1 MANFE
6 TVIVETDLLILG
18 GGMAACGAA
27 VEAAYWAKQNGLKVT
42 LVDKAA
48 VDRSG
53 AVAMGLSAIN
63 QYVGLKDG
71 TNTLKDYV
79 DYVRNDLMGVTREDL
94 VANIARHVDSTVHL
108 FEKWGL
114 PIWKDEKGKYVHEG
128 RWQLMI
134 NGESYKVI
142 VAEAA
147 KNALLQSGVGQ
158 IFERVFI
165 VGPIMD
171 GDRCAG
177 AVGFSVRENKF
188 YVFKA
193 KATLVAMGGAVHV
206 FKPRSSGEGMGRAWY
221 PPWNSGSSAYFTIRA
236 GAEMTCQEVRFI
248 PVRFKDAYG
257 PVGAWFL
264 LFKSRATN
272 SQGGDYMVERRPEL
286 EKWGPYGRVKPVPAN
301 LRNYLGMLDVMD
313 GKGPINMRTEEAIQ
327 KIADTYKDDPKA
339 YKKKMKELES
349 EAWEDFLD
357 MTISQAILW
366 ASTNVQPEEQSSEIA
381 ASEPYFIGSHSG
393 ASGAWVSGPEDLQTD
408 ETKAEYFWGYT
419 NMSTVKGL
427 FCAGDASGA
436 SSHKF
441 SSGSHA
447 EGRIAAKSAI
457 KFIVENNA
465 HATVD
470 PAKVES
476 LKAEILKPLD
486 TYEQHKNATT
496 DPEINPNY
504 IKPRMFMFRLQ
515 KIMDEYAGGISSPI
529 HNQRGLAEQGPGTAG
544 LAQGGLRETRRFQLA
559 RTHALLGKHTPHVAG
574 RSARPDHALPRR
586 DSLARILLPRGQA
599 GSRRREVAC
608 LRQLPGSIPRR
619 TPGRCE
625 PGRSCRSS
633 RSPRSTN
640 CSEDSAARFG
650 AGDSRGREGTSHPP
664 VARMKQ
670 GLSKECP
677 HCGQPMVRW
686 ANPQWS

>member
-6 TVIVETDLLILG
+6 NVVVETDLLILG

-27 VEAAYWAKQNGLKVT
+27 AEAAHWAKQNGLKVT

-71 TNTLKDYV
+71 ENSVKDYV
-79 DYVRNDLMGVTREDL
+79 DYVRNDLMGIAREDL
-94 VANIARHVDSTVHL
+94 VADIARHVDSSVHL

-114 PIWKDEKGKYVHEG
+114 PIWTDEAGKYVHEG

-134 NGESYKVI
+134 NGESYKVV

-147 KNALLQSGVGQ
+147 KNALLQSGVGE

-165 VGPIMD
+165 VGPLMD
-171 GDRCAG
+171 GNRCAG

-188 YVFKA
+188 YTFKS
-193 KATLVAMGGAVHV
+193 KATIIAMGGAVHV

-221 PPWNSGSSAYFTIRA
+221 PPWNSGSSAYFTIQA

-272 SQGGDYMVERRPEL
+272 AMGGDYMVERKPEL
-286 EKWGPYGRVKPVPAN
+286 EKWVPYGRVKPIPAN
-301 LRNYLGMLDVMD
+301 LRNYLGMLDILE
-313 GKGPINMRTEEAIQ
+313 GKGPIYMRTEEAMQ

-339 YKKKMKELES
+339 YKKKTKELES

-366 ASTNVQPEEQSSEIA
+366 AATNVQPEEKSSEIA
-381 ASEPYFIGSHSG
+381 AAEPYFIGSHSG
-393 ASGAWVSGPEDLQTD
+393 ASGAWVSGPQDLQSEGSKKD
-408 ETKAEYFWGYT
+408 YFWGYRG
-419 NMSTVKGL
+419 MSTVQGL

-447 EGRIAAKSAI
+447 EGRMTAKSAV
-457 KFIVENNA
+457 KFIVENN
-465 HATVD
+465 TMPNVD
-470 PAKVES
+470 QAVVDA

-486 TYEQHKNATT
+486 TFEEFKKATT
-496 DPEINPNY
+496 VPDVNPNY
-504 IKPRMFMFRLQ
+504 IRPKMFMFRLQ
-515 KIMDEYAGGISSPI
+515 KIMDEYAGGV
-529 HNQRGLAEQGPGTAG
+529 TA
-544 LAQGGLRETRRFQLA
+544 QF
-559 RTHALLGKHTPHVAG
+559 
-574 RSARPDHALPRR
+574 
-586 DSLARILLPRGQA
+586 
-599 GSRRREVAC
+599 
-608 LRQLPGSIPRR
+608 
-619 TPGRCE
+619 
-625 PGRSCRSS
+625 
-633 RSPRSTN
+633 STN
-640 CSEDSAARFG
+640 ESQLNRALELLAMLKEDSAKLAAEDHHELMRCWENVHRMWQAEAHVRTILF
-650 AGDSRGREGTSHPP
+650 REET
-664 VARMKQ
+664 
-670 GLSKECP
+670 
-677 HCGQPMVRW
+677 RW
-686 ANPQWS
+686 PGYYFRSDKPTMNEEKWRVFANCKYDPKSGNWEMMTRPIHQIFK

>member
-1 MANFE
+1 MGPFE
-6 TVIVETDLLILG
+6 TVEVNTDLLIVG

-27 VEAAYWAKQNGLKVT
+27 VEAAYWAKKYGLKVT

-48 VDRSG
+48 LDRSG

-63 QYVGLKDG
+63 LYVDLNSGK
-71 TNTLKDYV
+71 NTVKDYV
-79 DYVRNDLMGVTREDL
+79 DYVRNDLMGITREDL

-114 PIWKDEKGKYVHEG
+114 PIWKDEEGNYVHEG

-134 NGESYKVI
+134 NGESYKVV

-147 KNALLQSGVGQ
+147 KNALGMEN
-158 IFERVFI
+158 IYERIFI
-165 VGPIMD
+165 VEPLMD

-206 FKPRSSGEGMGRAWY
+206 FRPRSTGEGLGRAWY
-221 PPWNSGSSAYFTIRA
+221 PPWNSGSSAYFTIMA

-272 SQGGDYMVERRPEL
+272 AFGGDYMVERTDEL
-286 EKWGPYGRVKPVPAN
+286 EKWLPYGKVKPIPAN
-301 LRNYLGMLDVMD
+301 LRNWLGMLDVME
-313 GKGPINMRTEEAIQ
+313 GKGPIYMRTEEAIQ
-327 KIADTYKDDPKA
+327 KLADQYKDDPKA
-339 YKKKMKELES
+339 YKKKMKELEE

-366 ASTNVQPEEQSSEIA
+366 AATNTFPEQAPSEIA
-381 ASEPYFIGSHSG
+381 AAEPYFIGSHSG
-393 ASGAWVSGPEDLQTD
+393 ASGAWVSGPKDL
-408 ETKAEYFWGYT
+408 APPEYFWGYP

-447 EGRIAAKSAI
+447 EGRIAAKGAI
-457 KFIVENNA
+457 EYIVKENPQLNYDA
-465 HATVD
+465 NQI
-470 PAKVES
+470 EE
-476 LKAEILKPLD
+476 LKKKIYKPLEI
-486 TYEQHKNATT
+486 YEAHYKETT
-496 DPEINPNY
+496 DPDINPNY
-504 IKPRMFMFRLQ
+504 IRPKMFMFRLQ
-515 KIMDEYAGGISSPI
+515 KIMDEYAGGVSSQFKTSKPLLEKGLQLMKFLKEDSEKLAAADLHELMRCWENI
-529 HNQRGLAEQGPGTAG
+529 HRMYQAEAHIRAI
-544 LAQGGLRETRRFQLA
+544 LFREETRWPGYYFRADKPNLDPNWEKFVNMVYD
-559 RTHALLGKHTPHVAG
+559 RKSDTWNVFT
-574 RSARPDHALPRR
+574 R
-586 DSLARILLPRGQA
+586 DI
-599 GSRRREVAC
+599 
-608 LRQLPGSIPRR
+608 IHI
-619 TPGRCE
+619 
-625 PGRSCRSS
+625 
-633 RSPRSTN
+633 
-640 CSEDSAARFG
+640 F
-650 AGDSRGREGTSHPP
+650 
-664 VARMKQ
+664 
-670 GLSKECP
+670 
-677 HCGQPMVRW
+677 
-686 ANPQWS
+686 

>member
-6 TVIVETDLLILG
+6 NVVVETDVLILG

-27 VEAAYWAKQNGLKVT
+27 VEAAYWARKNGLKVT

-71 TNTLKDYV
+71 QNTVKDYV
-79 DYVRNDLMGVTREDL
+79 EYVRRDLMGITREDL
-94 VANIARHVDSTVHL
+94 VANIARHVDSSVHL

-114 PIWKDEKGKYVHEG
+114 PIWTDEEGKYVHEG

-147 KNALLQSGVGQ
+147 KNALLKDEVGE
-158 IFERVFI
+158 IYERIFI
-165 VGPIMD
+165 VGPLMD

-193 KATLVAMGGAVHV
+193 KATLAAMGGAVHV

-221 PPWNSGSSAYFTIRA
+221 PPWNSGSSAYFTLKA

-264 LFKSRATN
+264 LFKARATN
-272 SQGGDYMVERRPEL
+272 SQGGNYMVERRDEL
-286 EKWGPYGRVKPVPAN
+286 EKWGSYGRVKPIPAN
-301 LRNYLGMLDVMD
+301 LRNWLGMLDIME
-313 GKGPINMRTEEAIQ
+313 GKGPIHMRTEEAMQ
-327 KIADTYKDDPKA
+327 RIADEHKDDPKA

-366 ASTNVQPEEQSSEIA
+366 AASNVQPEEKSSEIA
-381 ASEPYFIGSHSG
+381 AAEPYFIGSHSG

-408 ETKAEYFWGYT
+408 DTKGDYFWGYAC
-419 NMSTVKGL
+419 MSTVKGL

-447 EGRIAAKSAI
+447 EGRIAAKAAV
-457 KFIVENNA
+457 KYAVENN
-465 HATVD
+465 TMPSVD
-470 PAKVES
+470 QAQVDA
-476 LKAEILKPLD
+476 LRAEILKPMD
-486 TYEQHKNATT
+486 TFAENAKLTT
-496 DPEINPNY
+496 DADINPNY
-504 IKPRMFMFRLQ
+504 IRPRMFMFRLQ
-515 KIMDEYAGGISSPI
+515 KIMDEYAGGISAQFSA
-529 HNQRGLAEQGPGTAG
+529 NESQLNRALELLALLKEDSDKLGAEDLHELMRCWENVHRMWQAEAHVRTV
-544 LAQGGLRETRRFQLA
+544 LYREETRWPGYYF
-559 RTHALLGKHTPHVAG
+559 
-574 RSARPDHALPRR
+574 RPDKPTLDEENWHVFANCKYDPTA
-586 DSLARILLPRGQA
+586 DSWEML
-599 GSRRREVAC
+599 SREIKHIFPEA
-608 LRQLPGSIPRR
+608 
-619 TPGRCE
+619 
-625 PGRSCRSS
+625 
-633 RSPRSTN
+633 
-640 CSEDSAARFG
+640 
-650 AGDSRGREGTSHPP
+650 
-664 VARMKQ
+664 
-670 GLSKECP
+670 
-677 HCGQPMVRW
+677 
-686 ANPQWS
+686 